1 MNSNGFSYVIQK
13 NEFILLFFFN
23 QSQFARGEPEAQSS
37 MSMSSHKSIN
47 DYALSCPDKRNS
59 CWIPTFITPKHFSVK
74 RELERYL
81 LKVFYF
87 VDGET
92 NAQRVQVT
100 ESNPLIYVKL

>member
-1 MNSNGFSYVIQK
+1 MDSHM
-13 NEFILLFFFN
+13 LFRRTSLFYYFFN